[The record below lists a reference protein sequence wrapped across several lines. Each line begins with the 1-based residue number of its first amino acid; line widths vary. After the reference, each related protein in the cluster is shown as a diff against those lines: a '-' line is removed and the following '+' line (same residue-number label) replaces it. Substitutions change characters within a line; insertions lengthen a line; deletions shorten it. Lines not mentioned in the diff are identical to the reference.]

1 MCFDT
6 NNKSLTK
13 KNITCTHF
21 SYTNQQYQIQIYHT
35 DYLQVTCSRN
45 MQCKQAFKT
54 YVDLISLSFRKHSKT
69 KLRSISF
76 SIGEL
81 KINKVSSKTLMNV
94 NTE

>member
-45 MQCKQAFKT
+45 VQCKQAFKHM
-54 YVDLISLSFRKHSKT
+54 LI
-69 KLRSISF
+69 
-76 SIGEL
+76 
-81 KINKVSSKTLMNV
+81 
-94 NTE
+94 